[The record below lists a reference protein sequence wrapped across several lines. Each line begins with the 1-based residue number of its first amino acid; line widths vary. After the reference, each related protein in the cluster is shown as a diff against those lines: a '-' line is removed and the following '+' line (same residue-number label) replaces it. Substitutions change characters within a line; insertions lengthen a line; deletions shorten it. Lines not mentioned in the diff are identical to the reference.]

1 MSLAS
6 QLLDPHFTPSDPT
19 ICDNGRKMQTSTK
32 AKLVKR
38 YRNKSRKAYNSNQV
52 APLGMRQH
60 MMPNQQKLDTSDAIS
75 VDIEAME
82 EFNREAK
89 EQPRFVARGKGGDE
103 GGKEKQKAKENHQGN
118 WIPTLP
124 RSTETLSRLL
134 QLVLDNW
141 PHGSTVLV
149 YI

>member
-1 MSLAS
+1 
-6 QLLDPHFTPSDPT
+6 
-19 ICDNGRKMQTSTK
+19 
-32 AKLVKR
+32 
-38 YRNKSRKAYNSNQV
+38 
-52 APLGMRQH
+52 
-60 MMPNQQKLDTSDAIS
+60 MPNQQKLDTSDAIS

-89 EQPRFVARGKGGDE
+89 EQPRFVAPGKGGDE
-103 GGKEKQKAKENHQGN
+103 GGKEKQKAKENPKGN

-149 YI
+149 YIRVQANTRSDRR